1 MRITWFS
8 FSHLLPTSCR
18 AMQSL
23 RTASCIWP
31 FPDPWNHRRCCYS
44 VAQLEHIWIDLQLSK
59 KIILYWISKDYRFN
73 SCLGSTQFSMI
84 YFRKL
89 WLGHP
94 STSGWTRTWMD
105 LTFTWFQSQIANCEA
120 PIQHLSLDDY
130 SYGMWCGFKTGLEQY
145 DYDFRVK
152 FSDPMWGEVS
162 RSLALSAIEAWA
174 ESEVPVHRSFISYCM
189 DRFQRNPK
197 SRSGVLVVWEKIP
210 PAVIIGSPL
219 GCTYSSPMI
228 FSNTM
233 NFIGNIITTWVLFG
247 EEWVITITN
256 IIIL

>member
-1 MRITWFS
+1 MRITWFN

-23 RTASCIWP
+23 RTASCIWIFSWP
-31 FPDPWNHRRCCYS
+31 LKPQKALLSSSS
-44 VAQLEHIWIDLQLSK
+44 VGTYMDRFADSK
-59 KIILYWISKDYRFN
+59 KIVLYWISKDYRFS
-73 SCLGSTQFSMI
+73 SCLGSTQYSMI

-94 STSGWTRTWMD
+94 STSGWIRTWMD

-130 SYGMWCGFKTGLEQY
+130 SYGMWCGFKTDVEQY
-145 DYDFRVK
+145 YYYFRVK
-152 FSDPMWGEVS
+152 FSDPIWGEVS

-197 SRSGVLVVWEKIP
+197 SRSGVLVVWE
-210 PAVIIGSPL
+210 
-219 GCTYSSPMI
+219 
-228 FSNTM
+228 
-233 NFIGNIITTWVLFG
+233 
-247 EEWVITITN
+247 
-256 IIIL
+256 